1 MEKDKFQIQF
11 ESMDSKD
18 APIIITQPEFIRR
31 MQEQQRMGGAGF
43 YGAFP
48 DTYNLVIN
56 SNHEKILNVLETKT
70 KKSQER
76 KIKQLTD
83 IALLSQGMLKG
94 EALNAFIERSID
106 LV

>member
-1 MEKDKFQIQF
+1 M
-11 ESMDSKD
+11 
-18 APIIITQPEFIRR
+18 
-31 MQEQQRMGGAGF
+31 
-43 YGAFP
+43 
-48 DTYNLVIN
+48 VIN
-56 SNHEKILNVLETKT
+56 SNHDKILNILETKT

-94 EALNAFIERSID
+94 EALNDFIERSID